1 MDPADF
7 ESILKSVREFVAKE
21 VIPREDEIEESDAV
35 PQVLRDAASEMGL
48 FGYALPEEHGGLGFT
63 AVQEVR
69 LAFELGRTTPA
80 FRSMFGTNNNIAGQ
94 TIVNYGTDEQKR
106 RYLPSLASG
115 ETVACFALT
124 EAEAGSDPSGLRTRA
139 VRDGDE
145 YLITGT
151 KRFIT
156 NAELSNLLVVFA
168 RTNPA
173 GKGTRGISAFLVD
186 APAEGL
192 TIGPHDQKMGQRG
205 AWTSEVFFDEVRVP
219 RSALVGGEEDVGF
232 RAAMQSLAK
241 GRLSIGALCVGLAE
255 RIIDECVAYAKENRQ
270 GGRPIGEFQLV
281 QALLAE
287 SRTEAR
293 AGRALALA
301 SAAAYDAG
309 TDRREGPACTKLF
322 CSEML
327 GRVADRG
334 VQVFGGMGYMR
345 TVAVE
350 RLYRDARLYR
360 IYEGTSEIQKL
371 VIARDMLAPAR
382 TKVGV

>member
-1 MDPADF
+1 MDPSDF
-7 ESILKSVREFVAKE
+7 QDIIRSVREFIDRE
-21 VIPREDEIEESDAV
+21 VITREEEIEETDAV
-35 PQVLRDAASEMGL
+35 PEFLRQSAAEMGL
-48 FGYALPEEHGGLGFT
+48 FGYALPEEYGGLGFSMVEE
-63 AVQEVR
+63 AQ

-80 FRSMFGTNNNIAGQ
+80 FRSMFGTNNGIAGQ
-94 TIVNYGTDEQKR
+94 TIANHGTDEQKR
-106 RYLPSLASG
+106 RYLPALAG
-115 ETVACFALT
+115 GAVACFALT

-139 VRDGDE
+139 VRDGDH
-145 YLITGT
+145 YVINGT

-156 NAELSNLLVVFA
+156 NAELSDLFVVFA
-168 RTNPA
+168 RTNPEVKA
-173 GKGTRGISAFLVD
+173 TRGISAFLVD
-186 APAEGL
+186 AGTPGL
-192 TIGPHDQKMGQRG
+192 STGPHDAKMGQRG
-205 AWTSEVFFDEVRVP
+205 AWTSEVYFDDMRVP
-219 RSALVGGEEDVGF
+219 VDALIGGEEEVGF

-241 GRLSIGALCVGLAE
+241 GRVTIGSLCVGMAE
-255 RIIDECVAYAKENRQ
+255 RIIDECVVYARENRQ
-270 GGRPIGEFQLV
+270 GGKPIGEFQLV
-281 QALLAE
+281 QAMLAE
-287 SRTEAR
+287 SQAEAR

-309 TDRREGPACTKLF
+309 TDVRQGPACTKLF

-334 VQVFGGMGYMR
+334 VQIFGGMGYMR